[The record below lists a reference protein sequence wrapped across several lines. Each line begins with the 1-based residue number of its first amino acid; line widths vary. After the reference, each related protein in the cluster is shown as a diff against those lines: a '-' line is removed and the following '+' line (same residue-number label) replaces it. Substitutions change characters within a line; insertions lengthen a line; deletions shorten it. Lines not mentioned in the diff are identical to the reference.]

1 MISLQD
7 TNTQQA
13 KKPNRR
19 FALLIVLSLLVAGV
33 LFFNPVMQAVDS
45 VISRFTVEDYVGRG
59 EGTVVIV
66 IEEGDLGEDVAR
78 KLVAADVVKSF
89 DAIYR
94 PMLGTDL
101 VIFPGHYEFPLQIS
115 GAEALKILLESS
127 PITNAVT
134 IPEGFQVAQIVPL
147 LSENLGI
154 PESELFAAIDAANES
169 YPGPTL
175 EGYLFPATYQFE
187 PDSTASEVIAA
198 MLSRMEQELN
208 KFEVSFDQSLSVLT
222 LASIIQEEARLREDF
237 YKVSTVF
244 NNRLEKGMLLQT
256 DPTVKY
262 YYEGSITS
270 FQQGIADTK
279 NPYNTYVY
287 TGLPPGPIS
296 SPGSLAIEAALNPAP
311 GEYLFFVTINL
322 DSGETIF
329 SETLREHEKAVELY
343 RKWLRE
349 NPDWDE

>member
-1 MISLQD
+1 M
-7 TNTQQA
+7 TNSQQPL
-13 KKPNRR
+13 KRKRR
-19 FALLIVLSLLVAGV
+19 TLIIAIALVLGGALAV
-33 LFFNPVMQAVDS
+33 NPVMQLVDS
-45 VISRFTVEDYVGRG
+45 VVSRFTVEDYVGQG

-78 KLVAADVVKSF
+78 KLVAADVIKSF

-94 PMLGTDL
+94 PMLQADL
-101 VIFPGHYEFPLQIS
+101 VIFPGHYEFPLQIP
-115 GAEALKILLESS
+115 GAEALRILMEAK
-127 PITNAVT
+127 PITNSVT
-134 IPEGFQVAQIVPL
+134 IPEGFQIAQIVPL
-147 LSENLGI
+147 LNETLGI
-154 PESELFAAIDAANES
+154 PEHELFAAIDKANQN

-175 EGYLFPATYQFE
+175 EGYLFPATYQFS
-187 PDSTASEVIAA
+187 PDANADSVISE
-198 MLSRMEQELN
+198 MLARMKQELE
-208 KFEVSFDQSLSVLT
+208 KFNVKLEDSLELLT

-244 NNRLEKGMLLQT
+244 NNRIEKGMLLQT

-262 YYEGSITS
+262 YYEGSIKS
-270 FQQGIADTK
+270 FQQGVADTQ

-287 TGLPPGPIS
+287 PGLPPGPIS
-296 SPGSLAIEAALNPAP
+296 SPGTLAIEAALNPAP
-311 GEYLFFVTINL
+311 GDYLFFVTINL